1 MELIRAAFSS
11 KEDLAQYSDIT
22 VFNKDENIANL
33 CMREE
38 NGDLIDVSLDL
49 KINHGQNNTH
59 GLFVTTTIHTSENA
73 IFDNITFSDCQPF
86 CKDISKMTSTILF
99 SHLTE
104 YARNIYMDIF

>member
-1 MELIRAAFSS
+1 MELIRIRVAFSS

-22 VFNKDENIANL
+22 VFNKNENIANL

-59 GLFVTTTIHTSENA
+59 GLFVTTTIHTSKNA
-73 IFDNITFSDCQPF
+73 IIFSDCRPF

-99 SHLTE
+99 SHQTE